1 MNTNV
6 VMTTEYSMDEPNGS
20 VMRAKWQYDT
30 LKRYKFKNISI
41 IDNFSKYTKI
51 PDNCLFHA
59 QQHSGKFL
67 EKKSYISDLHGIG
80 YEEMWYKSFS
90 SKLPSWKKIGF
101 RTKSHFIKKMEKK
114 LWTNSLHLICASE
127 MIYDKV
133 KHIQNATIIRN
144 AVNVNKYPITKCN
157 DLQVAVV
164 GPFLPGTQNYE
175 ALDLLHHCVKN
186 LPKINFNFIGDVS
199 NDFKNSFQF
208 PNVNFLGKV
217 QNYIET
223 LSACS
228 VLLSPYPEHSHIAAS
243 KTKILEAGACKMA
256 VLTSESGGLGFPDD
270 FLLIA
275 KSKNDFIEKLE
286 YLKDNKARNS
296 LGNNLRLE
304 ILKNYNTDTEIV
316 KLLKLYNEFLPK
328 MP

>member
-1 MNTNV
+1 LDNICIV
-6 VMTTEYSMDEPNGS
+6 TEYSYNKPNGS
-20 VMRAKWQYDT
+20 IIRAKWQYDT
-30 LKRYKFKNISI
+30 LIRHKFKNIST
-41 IDNFSKYTKI
+41 IDNFSKFTKI

-59 QQHSGKFL
+59 QQHSGRFL

-80 YEEMWYKSFS
+80 HEEMWYKSFS
-90 SKLPSWKKIGF
+90 SKLPSWKKFGF
-101 RTKSHFIKKMEKK
+101 RTKSHFIKKLEKK

-133 KHIQNATIIRN
+133 KHIQNTTIIRN
-144 AVNVNKYPITKCN
+144 AVNVNEYQVTACN
-157 DLQVAVV
+157 NLRVAVV

-186 LPKINFNFIGDVS
+186 LPKINFDFIGDVS
-199 NDFKNSFQF
+199 NDFKNSFPF
-208 PNVNFLGKV
+208 PNVKFLGRV
-217 QNYIET
+217 QNYVET

-228 VLLSPYPEHSHIAAS
+228 VLLSPYPEYSHIVAS

-275 KSKNDFIEKLE
+275 KSKKDFIEKLE
-286 YLKDNKARNS
+286 YLQNDAARNS
-296 LGNNLRLE
+296 FGKNLRTE
-304 ILKNYNTDTEIV
+304 ILKNYNTETEIL
-316 KLLKLYNEFLPK
+316 KLLKLYKELLPK
-328 MP
+328 MA